1 MSKLPRVLVVLA
13 ALALAPAADAATA
26 PTISVVSNRADLIS
40 GGDVLVKVTPASAH
54 VTLNGA
60 DVTSQLD
67 AVDGGLGGLITNLKL
82 GPNTV
87 TATAPSGASTSQTID
102 NHPIGGPVTS
112 GPQIQPWAC
121 EQGATDS
128 QCNKPTTYSYEYM
141 SSVTGQMAAY
151 DPSNPPSDVAN
162 TTTQNGQT
170 VPFIVRIETGYE
182 DRDQYAI
189 AVLFQ
194 PGKTWSAFHPQPQF
208 VHKLLIT
215 HGASCG
221 IEHQSGTAPSVTG
234 DTVAGGSPTKALGM
248 GFAVMSTALDNA
260 GHNCSVATEAESLI
274 MAKEHLIEQYGTLR
288 YTIGTGCSGGSLA
301 QQQISNAYPGIY
313 QGILPQ
319 CSFPDNWS
327 TGQQLAAYNLLRR
340 YEEHPDQWGTG
351 IFWTPLQWAAV
362 EGHPNH
368 VNAIVFDTVYWTDL
382 GVPDDGCA
390 GVPADQDYNAQ
401 TNPGGVRCTLADYM
415 INVFGPRPEALWG
428 PQEKQLGH
436 GFAGLPLGDAG
447 VQFGLD
453 ALKKG
458 LITPAQFVDLNAKV
472 GGVDIDINHTDERLA
487 ANEPALQRAYR
498 SGSINETNN
507 QKGLAIIDLR
517 GPDPGAFHDAY
528 RSWTIRA
535 RLEREEGHFPKNHV
549 IWFGETPLIGDPNY
563 TTQGLLAMDR
573 WLDAVSKDHSAK
585 TLEQKVA
592 DDRPADVHDQCSD
605 IPDLEQV
612 NVPGV
617 GPVCQ
622 LDAVQTKFSTPA
634 MVAGES
640 IATDI
645 NSCQLKPL
653 TQADYYPIT
662 FTDDQWQQLRKAF
675 AAGVCDWSKPGIG
688 QQPTIPWQTYQSPDG
703 SVIYGGQ
710 PLGPAPAGSGG
721 GWMDPVFGDPALAT
735 PGAKS
740 HSKQLRKHVA
750 HHKRLKRK
758 HRHK

>member
-141 SSVTGQMAAY
+141 SSVTGQMSPY